1 MSGFAILA
9 LIGVGFVALGA
20 LAAAFGADSRARS
33 TNEHDRA
40 SALA

>member
-1 MSGFAILA
+1 MSGLIILA
-9 LIGVGFVALGA
+9 LIGVGLVALGA

-33 TNEHDRA
+33 TNDHDRT